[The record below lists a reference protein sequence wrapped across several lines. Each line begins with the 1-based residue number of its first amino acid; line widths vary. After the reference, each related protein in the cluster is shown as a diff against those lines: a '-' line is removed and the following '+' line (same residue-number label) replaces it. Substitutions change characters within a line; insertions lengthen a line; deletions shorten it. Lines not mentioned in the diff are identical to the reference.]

1 MKKIVWILMVIMGL
15 LTTQA
20 AATDSRKKD
29 NSDSRCGN
37 RSSFVKGD
45 RLTIFALTEDQ
56 RLLRFQECNPER
68 PRDIGSIYGLQ
79 KPDMM
84 LVGIDFRV
92 QDGKL
97 YGVGDGGGIY
107 TIDTKTAVATLVM
120 NLTVSLDGQ
129 FFGVDFNPAANA
141 LRIISNTGQNL
152 RQPFAAP
159 GMTQTDGNLN
169 YPGLTPINPAL
180 GLTGAAYTNND
191 LDPNTGTTLFDID
204 TTLNQVVIQ

>member
-1 MKKIVWILMVIMGL
+1 MKRIIWILMVVMGL

-97 YGVGDGGGIY
+97 YGVGNGGGIY
-107 TIDTKTAVATLVM
+107 TIDTKTAVATMVS
-120 NLTVSLDGQ
+120 TVD
-129 FFGVDFNPAANA
+129 
-141 LRIISNTGQNL
+141 
-152 RQPFAAP
+152 RQP
-159 GMTQTDGNLN
+159 
-169 YPGLTPINPAL
+169 
-180 GLTGAAYTNND
+180 
-191 LDPNTGTTLFDID
+191 
-204 TTLNQVVIQ
+204 